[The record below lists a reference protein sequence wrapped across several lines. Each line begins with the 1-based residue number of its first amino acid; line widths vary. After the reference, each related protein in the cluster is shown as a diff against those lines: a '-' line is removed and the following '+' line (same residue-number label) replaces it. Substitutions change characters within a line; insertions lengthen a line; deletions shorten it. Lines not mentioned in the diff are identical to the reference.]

1 VRREFSEDFLPKF
14 WRNPLK
20 RLSSEAEAQ
29 AGEREMVLVWR
40 QNGKFLTYSGKKTA
54 ETG

>member
-20 RLSSEAEAQ
+20 RLCSEAEVQ
-29 AGEREMVLVWR
+29 ADEREMDLVRR
-40 QNGKFLTYSGKKTA
+40 QNGKFLTHSGKKTA
-54 ETG
+54 ETR